1 MGARE
6 KIMKLAEVK
15 MIELN
20 KAIKI
25 ADTAT
30 KVIISGIDKIVGRK
44 NPADEHQYYKV
55 IKNLMDKR
63 FDQILSKRGARFYK
77 APREKK

>member
-30 KVIISGIDKIVGRK
+30 KVIISGIDKIVGK
-44 NPADEHQYYKV
+44 KSPADEHQYYKV

-63 FDQILSKRGARFYK
+63 FDQILSKRGARFYQ